1 MSSDLKENM
10 AFYGVPLMF
19 GLGGFIT
26 DYVFK
31 DKLDEAR
38 KLMEPNQRMDRD
50 YQFKIARN

>member
-1 MSSDLKENM
+1 VSSDLKENM